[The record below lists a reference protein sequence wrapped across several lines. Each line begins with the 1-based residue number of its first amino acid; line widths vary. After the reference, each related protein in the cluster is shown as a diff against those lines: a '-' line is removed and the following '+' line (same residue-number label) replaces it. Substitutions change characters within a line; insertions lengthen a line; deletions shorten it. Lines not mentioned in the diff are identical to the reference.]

1 MTTSEQSVQNFDSL
15 WDYEHPAATEERFR
29 EKLATFMAGEAAY
42 VELLTQIARAQ
53 GLQRQF
59 DAAHATLDQAAIG
72 LTDEPAHLQ
81 VRYHLERGRVF
92 NSAGDRPAAMEHF
105 TTAWS
110 LAQQRGEDYYGVD
123 AAHMLAIVAPPDQQ
137 HGWNLKALA
146 VVEQS
151 NDPRT
156 AKWVGSLHNN
166 IGWTDFAAGDFGAA
180 LNHFQQAL
188 QAREAQGDRGTIQIA
203 HWCVARALR
212 ALDRL
217 DEALAIQK
225 QLLTEQEASG
235 ESDGYVYEELGECYL
250 ALGEGQVAQPY
261 FARAYQLLRQD
272 EWLVS
277 QEGPRVERLK
287 TLGNAAEAA

>member
-1 MTTSEQSVQNFDSL
+1 MTSSEQPSQNFDDL
-15 WDYEHPAATEERFR
+15 WDYDHPAATEARFR
-29 EKLATFMAGEAAY
+29 EKLAALTAGEAAY
-42 VELLTQIARAQ
+42 IELLTQIARAQ
-53 GLQRQF
+53 GLQRHF

-72 LTDEPAHLQ
+72 LTEEPPHLQ

-92 NSAGDRPAAMEHF
+92 NTAGDRQAAQEHF

-137 HGWNLKALA
+137 HAWNLKALA
-146 VVEQS
+146 LVEQG

-156 AKWVGSLHNN
+156 TKWIGALHNN
-166 IGWTDFAAGDFGAA
+166 IGWTDFAARDFGAA

-188 QAREAQGDRGTIQIA
+188 RAREAQGDRGTIQIA
-203 HWCVARALR
+203 RWCVARVLR

-217 DEALAIQK
+217 GEALAIQK
-225 QLLTEQEASG
+225 QLLAEQEASG

-250 ALGEGQVAQPY
+250 ALGEEQVAQPY
-261 FARAYQLLRQD
+261 FARAYQLLSQD

-277 QEGPRVERLK
+277 QEGARVERLK
-287 TLGNAAEAA
+287 TLGNAAE